1 MLFRRMP
8 SHRSL
13 LEGDCSSS
21 KSSIVSGW
29 GAQGKTPY
37 TYLINLQLDRCQPS
51 LKGDFGMNSN
61 CKFNYHGFPISFD
74 VSSDCHTFMV
84 SSQAYKVSEQDD
96 EALMEEKYL
105 DLSRDLVGIC
115 MEWNDEGEIT
125 LYQNLPIGLVQEDC
139 LGEFQTILRRFLKE
153 LVVVNTSLIML
164 GSPRPHIVRKAHSQ
178 KSMSLRNIFGGR
190 SV

>member
-1 MLFRRMP
+1 MP

-13 LEGDCSSS
+13 LEGDHSIS
-21 KSSIVSGW
+21 KSSIMSGV
-29 GAQGKTPY
+29 GAQEKTPY
-37 TYLINLQLDRCQPS
+37 HYLVKLQLARCQPS

-61 CKFNYHGFPISFD
+61 CKFSYHGFPISFD

-84 SSQAYKVSEQDD
+84 SSQAYQVSAKDD
-96 EALMEEKYL
+96 KALIEAKYL
-105 DLSRDLVGIC
+105 DLSRNLIGIC

-125 LYQNLPIGLVQEDC
+125 LYQNLQIGLVQEDC

-153 LVVVNTSLIML
+153 LIVVNTSLIML
-164 GSPRPHIVRKAHSQ
+164 GSPRPQLAKKANSQ
-178 KSMSLRNIFGGR
+178 KSVSLRNIFGGR